1 MKELLEMIA
10 KSLVDDPQSVVV
22 EQDNMED
29 GLLLKLS
36 VSEDD
41 MGKVIGKQGKRA
53 KALRT
58 IMKAVSI
65 RNNTEVLVEITE

>member
-10 KSLVDDPQSVVV
+10 KSLVDEPEEVVV
-22 EQDNMED
+22 EQDDTED
-29 GLLLKLS
+29 GVLLKLS
-36 VSEDD
+36 VSQGD

-65 RNNTEVLVEITE
+65 RNNTDVTVEITE